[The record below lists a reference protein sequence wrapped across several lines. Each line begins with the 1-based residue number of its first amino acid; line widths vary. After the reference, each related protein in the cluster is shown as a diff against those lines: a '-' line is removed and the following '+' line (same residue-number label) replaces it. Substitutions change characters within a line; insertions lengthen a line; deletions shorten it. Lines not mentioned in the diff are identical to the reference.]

1 MNRTCLASFG
11 VLIADGPFTVIE
23 WMIVIVLLMII
34 SGAVYNIYR
43 KFATPTPSWT
53 RLTDAQSELLL
64 SLRETLL
71 RCASSA
77 GNSDLIRNLNQMR
90 FGGAMTAGSA
100 AEFDANAITV
110 GKTTYF
116 SPYFFTASTCQQ
128 YRTMLHEA
136 SRVGG
141 DYADEQ
147 NDVQGL
153 IRLEEEEEQSFR
165 TLAACLG
172 CCSEY
177 PQNPPPGCGQENRRD
192 SDVND
197 RALT

>member
-1 MNRTCLASFG
+1 MNSKLLAVLG
-11 VLIADGPFTVIE
+11 ALIANAPFTVIE
-23 WMIVIVLLMII
+23 AMIVIILLII
-34 SGAVYNIYR
+34 IGGAVYCIFR
-43 KFATPTPSWT
+43 KRITTTPSWT
-53 RLTDAQSELLL
+53 RLTDAQSERLTA
-64 SLRETLL
+64 LREALL
-71 RCASSA
+71 NCASSA
-77 GNSDLIRNLNQMR
+77 GNTELIKNLKRMR
-90 FGGAMTAGSA
+90 LGGAMTASSA

-116 SPYFFTASTCQQ
+116 SPHFFSAPICQQ

-141 DYADEQ
+141 NYADEQ
-147 NDVQGL
+147 NDLMGL

-165 TLAACLG
+165 ALAACLG

-177 PQNPPPGCGQENRRD
+177 PLNPPPGCGEQKRSG

-197 RALT
+197 RALA